1 MREKGCKGDRKCQLC
16 KMPRQ
21 GQMRASS
28 MNQGVQS
35 LEDGSSGIIES
46 RTQKHSTLTSEE
58 AKPCS
63 YCKGQTDF

>member
-1 MREKGCKGDRKCQLC
+1 
-16 KMPRQ
+16 
-21 GQMRASS
+21 MRASS

-58 AKPCS
+58 AK
-63 YCKGQTDF
+63 TMLLL